1 MAFPTLSWQQ
11 VRVVNFILGL
21 LGVLLLQG
29 VIDVQGR
36 NLFNAGNRVLNP
48 KDDVEIQSKLLSML
62 LHKSLVPIEK
72 NDPPGLELVD
82 KLADLEELE
91 ALRDDLEL
99 EKEIAVNLADKPRK
113 RGEPCFW
120 KYCV

>member
-1 MAFPTLSWQQ
+1 MDR
-11 VRVVNFILGL
+11 VRLVNYILGL
-21 LGVLLLQG
+21 LGLLLLQG

-36 NLFNAGNRVLNP
+36 NLFNADNRVLNP
-48 KDDVEIQSKLLSML
+48 KDGIDIQSKILSLL
-62 LHKSLVPIEK
+62 LHKSLVPLEK
-72 NDPPGLELVD
+72 NDTPGLELVD

-91 ALRDDLEL
+91 ALRDNLEL
-99 EKEIAVNLADKPRK
+99 EKEIAANLVDKPITRK

>member
-1 MAFPTLSWQQ
+1 MDRL
-11 VRVVNFILGL
+11 RLVNFIFGL
-21 LGVLLLQG
+21 LAVLLLQG

-36 NLFNAGNRVLNP
+36 TLFNAGNHVLNP
-48 KDDVEIQSKLLSML
+48 KDDVELQSKILSML
-62 LHKSLVPIEK
+62 LHKSLGPMEK
-72 NDPPGLELVD
+72 NDTPGYELVD

-99 EKEIAVNLADKPRK
+99 EKEIAANLVDKPITRK